1 MAHDTT
7 SRHDAP
13 APGAPETDTIPE
25 DAISKDTA
33 PADSAAADGRLNR
46 ELAGLDAL
54 ELGGATRGRTLHRVW
69 SVTWPIAA
77 AVLIGLLV
85 WQAVVWSHWKEDY
98 ILPGPNKVLPVLW
111 AQFGKS
117 SFWDAIRL
125 TMQRAIIGYAV
136 SIVFGVLIG
145 GLVSQFKVL
154 RRAFGSL
161 ITGLQ
166 TMPSIA
172 WFPLAISLFQLSESA
187 ILFVV
192 VLGATPSIANGLI
205 AGVDYTPPILLR
217 AGKVMGLRGLNLYRH
232 LVMPASLPSFV
243 AGLKQGWAFAWRS
256 LMAGELLVI
265 IGSTTSLG
273 VLLSQAREFNNSKEM
288 ISYMIVILAI
298 GIVIDQL
305 FGVVDRAIRR
315 RWGLDD

>member
-13 APGAPETDTIPE
+13 P
-25 DAISKDTA
+25 DTA
-33 PADSAAADGRLNR
+33 PAPSPAPGDRLDR

-54 ELGGATRGRTLHRVW
+54 ELGGGTGRRLLQRTW
-69 SVTWPIAA
+69 SAAWPMVA
-77 AVLIGLLV
+77 AVLIALLA
-85 WQAVVWSHWKEDY
+85 WQVVVWSGWKKPWV
-98 ILPGPNKVLPVLW
+98 LPGPLDTFPVLW
-111 AQFGKS
+111 DQVTSAR
-117 SFWDAIRL
+117 FWKAVAL
-125 TMQRAIIGYAV
+125 TMQRAIIGFAV
-136 SIVFGVLIG
+136 SIAVGVLVG
-145 GLVSQFKVL
+145 GLVSQFRVL

-172 WFPLAISLFQLSESA
+172 WFPLAILLFKLSESA

-192 VLGATPSIANGLI
+192 VLGAAPSIANGLI

-232 LVMPASLPSFV
+232 LVLPASLPSFV

-273 VLLSQAREFNNSKEM
+273 VLLSQARELNNTADM
-288 ISYMIVILAI
+288 ISYMIVILVI

-305 FGVVDRAIRR
+305 FGVVDRAIRS

>member
-13 APGAPETDTIPE
+13 PPDAPEPGKAPVDTVPAGTGAP
-25 DAISKDTA
+25 
-33 PADSAAADGRLNR
+33 DGRLNR

-54 ELGGATRGRTLHRVW
+54 ELGGGTRGRTLERAW
-69 SVTWPIAA
+69 SAVWPIIT
-77 AVLIGLLV
+77 AVLIGLFA
-85 WQAVVWSHWKEDY
+85 WQVVVWSGWKPSY
-98 ILPGPNKVLPVLW
+98 VLPGPKDTLPVLW
-111 AQFGKS
+111 DHVTTS
-117 SFWDAIRL
+117 SFWSAVGL
-125 TMQRAIIGYAV
+125 TMQRALIGYAV
-136 SIVFGVLIG
+136 SVAFGVVIG
-145 GLVSQFKVL
+145 ALVSQFRVL

-172 WFPLAISLFQLSESA
+172 WFPLAIMLFKLSESA

-192 VLGATPSIANGLI
+192 VLGAAPSIANGLI

-217 AGKVMGLRGLNLYRH
+217 AGKVMGLRGPNLYRH
-232 LVMPASLPSFV
+232 LIMPASLPSFV

-273 VLLSQAREFNNSKEM
+273 VLLAQAREFNDAPGM
-288 ISYMIVILAI
+288 ISYMIVILII

-305 FGVVDRAIRR
+305 FGVVDRAIRS